1 MGTWTMICSNG
12 SCFDDI
18 PLAFS
23 DGDQELWQMDAPSIC
38 DTDGA
43 TPKKLLSHLDVAA
56 PGSQPER
63 RFFASLHRVYLS
75 IMPGQ

>member
-1 MGTWTMICSNG
+1 MMICSNG

-23 DGDQELWQMDAPSIC
+23 DGDQGLRQMDAPSLFDI
-38 DTDGA
+38 DGA
-43 TPKKLLSHLDVAA
+43 TPKKLLNHLDVAA

-63 RFFASLHRVYLS
+63 RFFASLHHVYLS
-75 IMPGQ
+75 IIPGQQ